1 MTYWATLRNGG
12 QMLLGEPKEAVLS
25 YDRGAPADQLKAVFP
40 ADRIWEELA
49 EVLLYD
55 QCGRCWPGSAGSA
68 LALCPMWTSEG
79 RSAVRAGRRESSAW
93 TG

>member
-1 MTYWATLRNGG
+1 MTYWATLRHGG

-49 EVLLYD
+49 EV
-55 QCGRCWPGSAGSA
+55 CSMTRARAFSGGW
-68 LALCPMWTSEG
+68 WTSRTPG
-79 RSAVRAGRRESSAW
+79 
-93 TG
+93 